1 LTARFSVRPSGT
13 NGYTLKRKY
22 TPLCILIAVLLCLAL
37 AAVVVGLA
45 IKLSSSSPGAVTD
58 VPSDAGTEL
67 TCLLTN

>member
-1 LTARFSVRPSGT
+1 LTAKFSIKPSGT

-22 TPLCILIAVLLCLAL
+22 TPLCILISVLLCLAL

-45 IKLSSSSPGAVTD
+45 IKLSSSSKGPSVTD
-58 VPSDAGTEL
+58 VPDAGTEL